1 MALPININ
9 DLINGLSVEWERIE
23 FKEGWNDKDILHTIC
38 AFANDFSNQGGGYIV
53 IGIAEKDGRPILP
66 PVGLEPAEVSRIQHE
81 LFNLC
86 KQRINYEYTPYVE
99 PVVFQGKLILVIWCP
114 GGQERPYEAPESF
127 VKGAARHYYIRKSNH
142 TIKPSKA
149 EREELLRFSAIPF
162 DDRINYQY
170 NIKDLSPSLIRAF
183 LQEIG
188 SRLFDEFDNLPFLR
202 ICRLMNVV
210 EGPDEYLKPKNFA
223 LMFFNEHPEK
233 IFPQAR
239 IEIINFQTPGADSD
253 FTEINIEGPL
263 HVQLKE
269 ALKYLK
275 FQVIKE
281 KIHKVSYQAEAIR
294 YFNFPYEALEEIL
307 ANAIFHRNYEIRE
320 PIEIRIHP
328 DRILI
333 ISFPGPDHSISMEDM
348 ESGNVS
354 VRRYRNRQIGNLL
367 KELKLTE
374 AKCTGI
380 PLILKA
386 MQKNGSPQPIFQ
398 SPGNREGLVVT
409 IPVHESYLAN
419 DQPNIVSEPASHY
432 LSAVALEI
440 LSLCHIRAHSASE
453 IRLQLELSTQF
464 GSLRKQ
470 LLQLISN
477 GFLEYTI
484 PDIPDSILQ
493 KYRTTSLGASYPD
506 HGLIKSKWHNS
517 PRLPMAI
524 SQPAAPEAV

>member
-23 FKEGWNDKDILHTIC
+23 FKEGWNDKNILHTIC
-38 AFANDFSNQGGGYIV
+38 AFANDFNNQGGGYII

-66 PVGLEPAEVSRIQHE
+66 PIGLLPAQVGKIQHE

-99 PVVFQGKLILVIWCP
+99 PVVFQNKLILVIWCP
-114 GGQERPYEAPESF
+114 GGPQRPYEAPECF
-127 VKGAARHYYIRKSNH
+127 LKGSARHYYIRKSSL
-142 TIKPSKA
+142 TVKPSKS
-149 EREELLRFSAIPF
+149 ERDELLQFSSIPY

-170 NIKDLSPSLIRAF
+170 NIKDLSPGLIRAF
-183 LQEIG
+183 LQEIR
-188 SRLFDEFDNLPFLR
+188 SRLFDEFDNLPFLQ
-202 ICRLMNVV
+202 ICRQMNLV
-210 EGPDEYLKPKNFA
+210 EGPDEYVKPKNFA

-233 IFPQAR
+233 IFHQAR

-253 FTEINIEGPL
+253 FTEIYMEGPL
-263 HVQLKE
+263 HIQLKE

-281 KIHKVSYQAEAIR
+281 KIQKVSYQAEAIR
-294 YFNFPYEALEEIL
+294 YFNFPYEALEEVL

-328 DRILI
+328 DRILV
-333 ISFPGPDHSISMEDM
+333 ISFPGPDHSIKMEDM

-386 MQKNGSPQPIFQ
+386 MQKNGSPQPIFE

-409 IPVHESYLAN
+409 IPVHGSYLEN
-419 DQPNIVSEPASHY
+419 NEPNMVMEQTSTY

-440 LSLCHIRAHSASE
+440 LSICQIRALSTSE
-453 IRLQLELSTQF
+453 IRLQLELSTQS
-464 GSLRKQ
+464 GSLRRQ
-470 LLQLISN
+470 LMQLIRD
-477 GFLEYTI
+477 GLLEYTI
-484 PDIPDSILQ
+484 PERPDSFLQ
-493 KYRTTSLGASYPD
+493 KYRTSSLGASNI
-506 HGLIKSKWHNS
+506 HLSMAAS
-517 PRLPMAI
+517 PPIL
-524 SQPAAPEAV
+524 PEAV